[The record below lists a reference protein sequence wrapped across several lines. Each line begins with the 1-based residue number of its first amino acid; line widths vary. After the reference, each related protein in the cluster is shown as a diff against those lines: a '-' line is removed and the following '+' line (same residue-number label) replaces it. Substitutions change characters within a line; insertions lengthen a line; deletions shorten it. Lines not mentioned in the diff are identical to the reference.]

1 MKRTD
6 NPLKAIQANVA
17 MCNKLLRIFY
27 AMVAHD
33 EDFDEQKMLG
43 DIKRMDSTKVSSA
56 VTEAEKLTDQLD
68 KVLYGIKGEEMTG
81 ETIEEIRKISR
92 AMKGLVASAERGSV
106 KGNVPDTATG

>member
-27 AMVAHD
+27 AMVTHD
-33 EDFDEQKMLG
+33 EDYDEKKMLG
-43 DIKRMDSTKVSSA
+43 DIKRMENTKVSSA
-56 VTEAEKLTDQLD
+56 VEEAGKLANQLD
-68 KVLYGIKGEEMTG
+68 LVLCGMKGEEMTG
-81 ETIEEIRKISR
+81 EDIETIRKFAR

-106 KGNVPDTATG
+106 KASVPDAASS